1 MFLIYYYTGQIF
13 FHDTSNPMSSRITAA
28 NSVEDYSY
36 MGKVTLL
43 QGVSFKWYRRL
54 QLHG

>member
-1 MFLIYYYTGQIF
+1 MSRLNGIGDYSYMGKVTYYRVSHLNGIG
-13 FHDTSNPMSSRITAA
+13 
-28 NSVEDYSY
+28 DYSY